1 KISLLL
7 KNFPYVKNIISWYQR
22 NLISNIFTMIDAMF
36 EYFTT
41 LLIQNEDV
49 NLKDFIDVEIAEL
62 LIVLTSVLQYTI
74 IINEN
79 ILLEVI

>member
-1 KISLLL
+1 MPDLLSL
-7 KNFPYVKNIISWYQR
+7 NYYNYE
-22 NLISNIFTMIDAMF
+22 IF
-36 EYFTT
+36 YYS

-49 NLKDFIDVEIAEL
+49 NLKDFIDVEIAEF